1 MFWYSFK
8 ARIRGRK
15 FIMEESSGASYTNSG
30 YTENP
35 GSGQPG
41 YMWSNIRNV
50 LDEEDGFCGIY
61 EFQVRG
67 TLRGQLQSAIVY
79 VSTCPRGA
87 DGGSSAADLTHQL
100 LQTRKP

>member
-1 MFWYSFK
+1 MFT
-8 ARIRGRK
+8 
-15 FIMEESSGASYTNSG
+15 MEESSGAYTNSG
-30 YTENP
+30 YTENR

-67 TLRGQLQSAIVY
+67 TLLGQLQSAVVY
-79 VSTCPRGA
+79 VVSTCPRGA
-87 DGGSSAADLTHQL
+87 DGGVCRRFNSSTTADTETIKHF
-100 LQTRKP
+100 K

>member
-1 MFWYSFK
+1 MFWYGFK
-8 ARIRGRK
+8 ARIRGHK
-15 FIMEESSGASYTNSG
+15 FIMEESSGAYTNSG

-61 EFQVRG
+61 EFHLSALVRVAQMAG
-67 TLRGQLQSAIVY
+67 VI
-79 VSTCPRGA
+79 
-87 DGGSSAADLTHQL
+87 AADLTHQL

>member
-1 MFWYSFK
+1 
-8 ARIRGRK
+8 
-15 FIMEESSGASYTNSG
+15 MEESSGAYINSG

-50 LDEEDGFCGIY
+50 LDEENGLCGNY

-67 TLRGQLQSAIVY
+67 TLLGQLQSAVCAVVY

-87 DGGSSAADLTHQL
+87 GGGSMPQI
-100 LQTRKP
+100 